1 MRSRLMQQ
9 SPQSPAAVAVRFI
22 SSGFRVLAT
31 ATLVLVLAS
40 CAAVTEAPVRRAA
53 PLVFPPPPDEPRFV
67 YERTIYSSADVV
79 ADEPGANLRR
89 LVTGEQRRAQA
100 LSKPYAIAV
109 FRGRLYVSD
118 TVARFVHVFD
128 VPGGRY
134 TRIGDEDG
142 PGSLVKPIGLDVD
155 AHGNLYVADISLRA
169 IVVYGPDGSFL
180 RRIGSDKWFQ
190 RLTSVTVD
198 PEGRRLY
205 GTDIGGV
212 SSEQHMVRV
221 FDAVSGAHLMDIGKR
236 GSGPGEFNFPRDV
249 AIGKDGRLYVVDG
262 GNFRVVVFD
271 RDGKYLHAFGSV
283 GKQYGQFARPKE
295 IATDREG
302 NVYVV
307 DTAFGNF
314 QIFNPDGE
322 LLLFVGDRAERDAP
336 AKYMLP
342 SGIAVDEDGRVYMVD
357 QWFRKIDVF
366 RPAGIKSD
374 EGYLVR
380 AAVRR

>member
-1 MRSRLMQQ
+1 M
-9 SPQSPAAVAVRFI
+9 A
-22 SSGFRVLAT
+22 
-31 ATLVLVLAS
+31 LVLAA
-40 CAAVTEAPVRRAA
+40 CAAITEAPPRRAV
-53 PLVFPPPPDEPRFV
+53 PVVFPPPPEEPRFI

-79 ADEPGANLRR
+79 TEQPGADLRR
-89 LVTGEQRRAQA
+89 LVTGEQRTGEA
-100 LSKPYAIAV
+100 LAKPYAIAV
-109 FRGRLYVSD
+109 YRGKLFVSD
-118 TVARFVHVFD
+118 TVARYVRVFD
-128 VPGGRY
+128 VPGGQY
-134 TRIGDEDG
+134 SKIGDEEG
-142 PGSLVKPIGLDVD
+142 PGGLAKPVGLDVD
-155 AHGNLYVADISLRA
+155 ENGNLYVADITLRA
-169 IVVYGPDGSFL
+169 IVVYGPDGRFL
-180 RRIGSDKWFQ
+180 RRIGGDKWFQ
-190 RLTSVTVD
+190 RLSSVTVD
-198 PEGRRLY
+198 PQGRRLY
-205 GTDIGGV
+205 GVDIGGV

-236 GSGPGEFNFPRDV
+236 GNGPGEFNLPRDV

-271 RDGKYLHAFGSV
+271 RDGKYLQTFGSV

-357 QWFRKIDVF
+357 QWFRKIDVY
-366 RPAGIKSD
+366 RPVGIKAD
-374 EGYLVR
+374 DGYLGR
-380 AAVRR
+380 AAARR